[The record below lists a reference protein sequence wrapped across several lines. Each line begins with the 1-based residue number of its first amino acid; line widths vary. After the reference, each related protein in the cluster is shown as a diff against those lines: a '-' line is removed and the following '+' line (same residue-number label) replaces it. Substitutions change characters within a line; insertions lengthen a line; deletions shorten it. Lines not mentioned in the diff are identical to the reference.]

1 MGEIL
6 YWCDPKQVQSHL
18 YDYRSNMCD
27 FASDSTLILI
37 INLRSQPM
45 LLHVVSLV
53 EVNSGPV
60 QDVHG

>member
-1 MGEIL
+1 MLSESLCPLGL
-6 YWCDPKQVQSHL
+6 VGV
-18 YDYRSNMCD
+18 YDYRSNKCD

-60 QDVHG
+60 QDVHD